1 MKFTIATLAVIGVLV
16 IANNTGL
23 LRYLVGLIG

>member
-1 MKFTIATLAVIGVLV
+1 MKYAVALFLFVIAVLV

-23 LRYLVGLIG
+23 LRQLLGG